1 MAHSHLTEPEIRYLS
16 SQRLARL
23 ATVAPDGTLQNN
35 PVGFHYNP
43 DLGTIDIFGYRMG
56 ATRKFRNVQA
66 NPQVALVIDDIASV
80 DPWIVRGVEIR
91 GTAEALSDQSHGRR
105 GLSDEIIRIRPR
117 WVIGWNVEAAAG
129 GADQPSSAVVPTG
142 ARAAS

>member
-1 MAHSHLTEPEIRYLS
+1 MAHSQLTESEIRYLS

-23 ATVAPDGTLQNN
+23 ATIAPDGSLQNN

-56 ATRKFRNVQA
+56 ATRKFRNVRA

-91 GTAEALSDQSHGRR
+91 GTAEALSDQNHGRR
-105 GLSDEIIRIRPR
+105 GLSEEIIRIHPR
-117 WVIGWNVEAAAG
+117 WVIGWNVEADATER
-129 GADQPSSAVVPTG
+129 TG
-142 ARAAS
+142 ARAAG